1 MQRQQRLQGQQMAKM
16 KKDQQSKL
24 STMKKSDVKKQQ
36 QMNTLKGELIK
47 RDRILSHKDR
57 EIVRI
62 NSKLKACEDHIA
74 QLLKLQNKSR
84 ARTTGIVTSPTTVLG
99 KVILRKIILYL
110 FRSRKNIVYRYSTI
124 ISYTI
129 NMSNVLTLFH
139 K

>member
-1 MQRQQRLQGQQMAKM
+1 MAKM

-24 STMKKSDVKKQQ
+24 TTMKKSDVKKQQ

-47 RDRILSHKDR
+47 RERILSHKDR

-84 ARTTGIVTSPTTVLG
+84 ARATGTVTSPTTVLG
-99 KVILRKIILYL
+99 KVTLSKIILTVFIKNSLKQVSRVRDYL
-110 FRSRKNIVYRYSTI
+110 VCRHFAI
-124 ISYTI
+124 IIYT
-129 NMSNVLTLFH
+129 LALFLMLFFISFVS
-139 K
+139 

>member
-24 STMKKSDVKKQQ
+24 TTMKKSDVKKQQ

-47 RDRILSHKDR
+47 RERILSHKDR
-57 EIVRI
+57 EIARI

-84 ARTTGIVTSPTTVLG
+84 ARTTGTVTSPTTVLG
-99 KVILRKIILYL
+99 KVTLLKIILHL
-110 FRSRKNIVYRYSTI
+110 
-124 ISYTI
+124 
-129 NMSNVLTLFH
+129 
-139 K
+139 